1 MSQDEAADEID
12 SDAPTRLGVWF
23 LIVLSLI
30 GIGCLLAGSFGQV
43 DGRRMIAAIACV
55 FLGLMNV
62 AIGVLNLEWLE
73 QALNRLG
80 IAAEILSGSW
90 RWLWQDPSQ
99 TASDSPFLGR
109 RGARVLWTLMG
120 LVLLTAGCVIALWFT
135 AV

>member
-1 MSQDEAADEID
+1 MSQDEAADEND
-12 SDAPTRLGVWF
+12 SDSPSRLGVWF
-23 LIVLSLI
+23 VIVLSLI
-30 GIGCLLAGSFGQV
+30 GIGCLLAGSLGQV

-62 AIGVLNLEWLE
+62 AIGVLDLEWLE

-80 IAAEILSGSW
+80 IAAEILSGSL

-99 TASDSPFLGR
+99 TVSDSPILGR